1 MSATLDVISNR
12 YFDWLYSLMT
22 CNRYS
27 KAISYKKLF
36 TQLHSIEFRYSI
48 RNDGNR
54 AEDGVDLRYRFAITE
69 MRDVS
74 EDIVLDVL
82 DGPCSVLEM
91 MIALAIRCEEGF
103 MDDSR
108 FGDRTAQWFWR
119 MISNLGL
126 SGMRDNNFD
135 KGKVDY
141 AITRFLDHKY
151 EPDGTGGL
159 FIVRNCDRD
168 LRKVEIWYQ
177 LCYYLNEIT

>member
-1 MSATLDVISNR
+1 MSATLDIISNR

-36 TQLHSIEFRYSI
+36 TQLHSIEFR
-48 RNDGNR
+48 
-54 AEDGVDLRYRFAITE
+54 FAITE
-69 MRDVS
+69 MRDVP

-141 AITRFLDHKY
+141 AIERFLDHKY

>member
-1 MSATLDVISNR
+1 
-12 YFDWLYSLMT
+12 
-22 CNRYS
+22 
-27 KAISYKKLF
+27 
-36 TQLHSIEFRYSI
+36 
-48 RNDGNR
+48 
-54 AEDGVDLRYRFAITE
+54 
-69 MRDVS
+69 
-74 EDIVLDVL
+74 
-82 DGPCSVLEM
+82 M